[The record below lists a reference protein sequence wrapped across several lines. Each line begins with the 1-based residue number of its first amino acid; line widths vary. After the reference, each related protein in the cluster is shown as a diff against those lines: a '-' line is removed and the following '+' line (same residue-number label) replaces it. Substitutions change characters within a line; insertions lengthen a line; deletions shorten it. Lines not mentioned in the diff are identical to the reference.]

1 MPARITKQAAQPLS
15 DNAPSLIHAS
25 DFRHFFEPST
35 NAWTANSSL
44 TDGCTGSSSPDRFNQ
59 LSLIFLGQRSPSF
72 YPMDGCLRW
81 FIRGTA
87 RIVFVSV
94 HCGGSLVQQGMERR
108 TMAHNSLDRVLRR
121 GISGRSRAAPTL
133 SII

>member
-35 NAWTANSSL
+35 NAWRANSSL
-44 TDGCTGSSSPDRFNQ
+44 TDSCPGSSSPDRFNQ
-59 LSLIFLGQRSPSF
+59 LSLIFLGQRPPSF
-72 YPMDGCLRW
+72 YPMDCSLCW

-87 RIVFVSV
+87 RIVFVGL
-94 HCGGSLVQQGMERR
+94 HCGGSLVRQGMERR
-108 TMAHNSLDRVLRR
+108 KVAYNSLDRVLRR
-121 GISGRSRAAPTL
+121 GISGRSRAAETL
-133 SII
+133 PII